1 MDSVEVINEVPLPI
15 LSVELEVAYQFI
27 VPVVIADKVVW
38 DNVQTLS
45 CVVELIKLG
54 REGVLQSNC
63 MSTFPL
69 PEFIP
74 ELFKGFEPA
83 L

>member
-54 REGVLQSNC
+54 REGVLQSN
-63 MSTFPL
+63 
-69 PEFIP
+69 
-74 ELFKGFEPA
+74 
-83 L
+83 

>member
-1 MDSVEVINEVPLPI
+1 MINEVPLPI

-54 REGVLQSNC
+54 REGVLQSN
-63 MSTFPL
+63 
-69 PEFIP
+69 
-74 ELFKGFEPA
+74 
-83 L
+83 